1 MRIYQTGLGNLST
14 VVSVDG
20 VPVRIHFVSSDGR
33 TGYFSTDDRRVQQA
47 LEQSRGYGKRFGF
60 FRDAPEVELSEPE
73 RKKLMPI
80 RKITG
85 WQQAREF
92 LHQPPYSI
100 GYDRLDTPYAIERE
114 AEMQGIYFPKLKK

>member
-1 MRIYQTGLGNLST
+1 
-14 VVSVDG
+14 
-20 VPVRIHFVSSDGR
+20 
-33 TGYFSTDDRRVQQA
+33 
-47 LEQSRGYGKRFGF
+47 
-60 FRDAPEVELSEPE
+60 
-73 RKKLMPI
+73 MPI

-100 GYDRLDTPYAIERE
+100 GDDRLDTPYAIERE

>member
-1 MRIYQTGLGNLST
+1 MST
-14 VVSVDG
+14 VISVDG

-33 TGYFSTDDRRVQQA
+33 TGYFSTDDR
-47 LEQSRGYGKRFGF
+47 RGYGKRFGF